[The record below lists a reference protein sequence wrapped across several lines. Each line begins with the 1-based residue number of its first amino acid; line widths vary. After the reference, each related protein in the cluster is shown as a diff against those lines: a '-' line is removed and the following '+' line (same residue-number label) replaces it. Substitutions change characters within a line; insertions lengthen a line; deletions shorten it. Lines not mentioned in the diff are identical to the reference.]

1 MYRPNHQ
8 LEYCTDGCARAK
20 FPDLS
25 GQRFGRLLA
34 LDYAGRIYDN
44 SNSEAWRCQCDC
56 GALTVVLA
64 SSLRYGLTRSCG
76 CLRRE
81 RARRPG
87 YVEDLQG
94 HRFGRLL
101 VLGPATKRDCWRCL
115 CACGVT
121 NQVAGHALR
130 RGGTKS
136 CGCLRREASRD
147 RASVHGG
154 ADEPLYQVWK
164 SMKDC
169 CFNPNSPRF
178 ATHGGLGV
186 VVSEA
191 WRDDYAAF
199 RFWARANGYRGALAS
214 SASTAMVTTRPAI
227 APGCRI
233 VTGSG
238 TAVSIGW
245 SAAAT
250 TASSRP

>member
-1 MYRPNHQ
+1 MRPCQ
-8 LEYCTDGCARAK
+8 

-94 HRFGRLL
+94 HRFG
-101 VLGPATKRDCWRCL
+101 
-115 CACGVT
+115 
-121 NQVAGHALR
+121 
-130 RGGTKS
+130 
-136 CGCLRREASRD
+136 
-147 RASVHGG
+147 
-154 ADEPLYQVWK
+154 
-164 SMKDC
+164 
-169 CFNPNSPRF
+169 FNPNSPRF

-191 WRDDYAAF
+191 WGDDYAAF
-199 RFWARANGYRGALAS
+199 RFWARANGYREGFSLVRVD
-214 SASTAMVTTRPAI
+214 AMVTTRPAI
-227 APGCRI
+227 ASGCRI